1 MQGGRE
7 AAHTAFRTSNG
18 GLSVSSIMLRSLALA
33 MFIAFAPVSTALA
46 HCFIGGR
53 FFPAMLVTDDPCVA
67 DEMSLPT
74 VQYNSANPSG
84 REHDVGG
91 DFAKRITESFGIVVS
106 STWTRVSPP
115 ADAGTHGPVAYGF
128 QNLVTTAQ
136 FQLLKDPQR
145 ELALLAGVIFNWGGS
160 GAAGVGATPWST
172 ITPTGYFGKG
182 FGDLP
187 DSAGF
192 LRAFAVT
199 GQLGY
204 EIPTT
209 SFDPVAVSPV
219 PQNVVWGGALQ
230 FSMPYLKSSVVDLG
244 LPDFINHLIPI
255 VEGQFARPV
264 ANNLG
269 IGTTTT
275 GTVNPGVIWVG
286 SYFQVAVEAIV
297 PINRAS
303 GTSVGAIAQ
312 LHLYLDDIFPSTLG
326 QPLLGASMPA
336 KSLLGR

>member
-1 MQGGRE
+1 MSRYTL
-7 AAHTAFRTSNG
+7 H
-18 GLSVSSIMLRSLALA
+18 SLALA
-33 MFIAFAPVSTALA
+33 IFIAFAPVSAALA

-84 REHDVGG
+84 REHDVGA

-115 ADAGTHGPVAYGF
+115 ADPANNSPVAYGF

-136 FQLLKDPQR
+136 FQLLKDPR
-145 ELALLAGVIFNWGGS
+145 HELALLAGVVFSWGGS
-160 GAAGVGATPWST
+160 GAAGVGAVPWSS

-199 GQLGY
+199 GQVGY

-209 SFDPVAVSPV
+209 SFDLVSGTPV
-219 PQNVVWGGALQ
+219 PQNLLWGTSLQ

-255 VEGQFARPV
+255 VEAQFTRPV
-264 ANNLG
+264 ANNF
-269 IGTTTT
+269 GTDTITT

-286 SYFQVAVEAIV
+286 SYFQVGVEAIV

-303 GTSVGAIAQ
+303 GTSIGAIAQ
-312 LHLYLDDIFPSTLG
+312 LHLYLDDIFPNSIG
-326 QPLLGASMPA
+326 QPLLGSSMPT
-336 KSLLGR
+336 KSMLGR